1 MIEVIDCEQA
11 DELLPAYMLDVL
23 DIEEAVAVAT
33 HLRTCERHRNE
44 WQTLRPIVDSLALS
58 VPVADK
64 PSGAIKQQLLS
75 QVRSIPRIMHRPLIA
90 RPAAFA
96 TVFIALVVLFGVGGW
111 ALSLQSQVNTQQA
124 QLDRMTAS
132 QKSIQQFFI
141 GTNVQTLPVKFTD
154 QFSNDQATM
163 YVANDRV
170 ALAVQGLP
178 TLSGDQVYQCWWM
191 SDSNDVMPGST
202 FKTDAN
208 GMGVW
213 AWQRPAGSE
222 YHILGITLENQSGL
236 TQPQGPL
243 VLKVQF

>member
-1 MIEVIDCEQA
+1 MIEAIDCEQA

-23 DIEEAVAVAT
+23 DVEEAVAVAM
-33 HLRTCERHRNE
+33 HLHTCERHRME
-44 WQTLRPIVDSLALS
+44 WQALRPIVESLALTA
-58 VPVADK
+58 PVAEI
-64 PSGAIKQQLLS
+64 PPTAIKQQLLS
-75 QVRSIPRIMHRPLIA
+75 QVRSTPRVMHRPFITRQASFAPILIA
-90 RPAAFA
+90 C
-96 TVFIALVVLFGVGGW
+96 VVLLGVGGW
-111 ALSLQSQVNTQQA
+111 ALSLQSQVTTQQT
-124 QLDRMTAS
+124 QLDRIATW

-154 QFSNDQATM
+154 QFANDQATM
-163 YVANDRV
+163 YVANDRI

-178 TLSGDQVYQCWWM
+178 TLSGDQVYQCWWL
-191 SDSNDVMPGST
+191 SDANEVMPGST

-213 AWQRPAGSE
+213 AWQKPADSE

-243 VLKVQF
+243 VLRVEF